1 MYARDYKAGAISLQE
16 HPSSAQIE
24 AATAAFRMLS
34 DATRLR
40 LMWLLTSEEYDVTTL
55 AERLDVARPLV
66 SQHLAKLRMTGL
78 VHTRREGRR
87 VLYRARDTHVRAL
100 ITEALFHAGHE
111 VTGKPR
117 HQD

>member
-1 MYARDYKAGAISLQE
+1 MQE

-24 AATAAFRMLS
+24 AATAAFRMLA
-34 DATRLR
+34 DPTRLR
-40 LMWLLTSEEYDVTTL
+40 LMWLLTSGEYDVTSL
-55 AERLDVARPLV
+55 AERLEASRPLV

-87 VLYRARDTHVRAL
+87 VLYRARDTHVRTL

-111 VTGKPR
+111 VTGRPR
-117 HQD
+117 HDD

>member
-1 MYARDYKAGAISLQE
+1 MQQ

-24 AATAAFRMLS
+24 AATAAFRMLA
-34 DATRLR
+34 DPTRLR
-40 LMWLLTSEEYDVTTL
+40 LMWLLTSGEYDVTSL
-55 AERLDVARPLV
+55 AERLEASRPLV

-87 VLYRARDTHVRAL
+87 VLYRARDTHVRTL
-100 ITEALFHAGHE
+100 ITEAFFHAGHE

-117 HQD
+117 HDD